1 MMVVL
6 LFAAAAVIVVLAL
19 LNVKVDALKQENRQL
34 KQQVE
39 QLWRFIR
46 ERGQQEY
53 VSSEKDTPPAVVN
66 PASSPDQPASP
77 QPVPV
82 WMPAARAGQVT
93 TPD

>member
-53 VSSEKDTPPAVVN
+53 VSSRKGYAACCGQSGVV
-66 PASSPDQPASP
+66 
-77 QPVPV
+77 
-82 WMPAARAGQVT
+82 T
-93 TPD
+93 